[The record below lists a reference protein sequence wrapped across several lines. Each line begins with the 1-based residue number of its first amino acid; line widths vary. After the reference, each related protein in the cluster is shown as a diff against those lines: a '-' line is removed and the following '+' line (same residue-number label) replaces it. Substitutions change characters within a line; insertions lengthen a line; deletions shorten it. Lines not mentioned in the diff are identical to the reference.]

1 MGTAEI
7 VTKDID
13 MKFGIDNS
21 GVLAMKRGKE
31 VECNG
36 IELKNGEKIGQIEE
50 GYKYLGIL
58 EKGDICQE
66 EMKENVRT
74 EYFKR
79 LRATLTSK
87 LNAKHLFQAINTWLM
102 PTVRYS
108 AGIIEWTKVKEMDLK
123 TRKIIT
129 MYGGIH
135 PRSNIECL
143 YLPRSEGGRGLVNIE
158 ECVNDER
165 EKLALYALGSNHR
178 CSGKTKA

>member
-1 MGTAEI
+1 M
-7 VTKDID
+7 
-13 MKFGIDNS
+13 
-21 GVLAMKRGKE
+21 
-31 VECNG
+31 
-36 IELKNGEKIGQIEE
+36 
-50 GYKYLGIL
+50 
-58 EKGDICQE
+58 
-66 EMKENVRT
+66 
-74 EYFKR
+74 
-79 LRATLTSK
+79 
-87 LNAKHLFQAINTWLM
+87 
-102 PTVRYS
+102 
-108 AGIIEWTKVKEMDLK
+108 KEMDLK